1 MGGQVRFNQGFFD
14 RVLKGA
20 GVRGLVDAA
29 AQRALAAAQA
39 SAPVDTGDYQ
49 AGLTIENHDT
59 QYRTV
64 ARVVGRD
71 PKTMIIES
79 KTGNL
84 ARSLRG
90 AKGR

>member
-49 AGLTIENHDT
+49 AGDT